1 MRVNAIVAGVGMTA
15 FGKHLDKSIKWLGGQ
30 AVLEAIQDAR
40 IRPEEIEAAYVGNC
54 AAGLV
59 TGQESIRGQVVLSSI
74 GLGKFPIINIENACG
89 SGSTALNQA
98 AMMVSAGYYDVVL
111 VLGFEKLFHE
121 NKMLSYSAFNGAID
135 VEERERFMAQM
146 THGQSAGESAGSGQN
161 RSMFAD
167 FYGVLAREYMA
178 SHGTDIRHF
187 AMITE
192 KASQYGAL
200 NPRAQFQKVTSVEE
214 VLAQP
219 LIVDPLRRP
228 MICPL
233 GDGGAAAILVSERK
247 ARQLGIQK
255 PVRIVSSVVH
265 SYFEHPDGAA
275 ENVTSLSIAEAY
287 REASVGPED
296 LSLVELHDSSV
307 VTEMLTYEHLGLCK
321 AEDVRRFV
329 EDGDA
334 RLGGRMPVNPSGGLL
349 RKGHPVGATG
359 VAQLAELTW
368 QLQGRAGQRQIAN
381 ARIGLAHNG
390 GGSLGNETAVMNIT
404 IVQR

>member
-1 MRVNAIVAGVGMTA
+1 MRVNAIVAGVGMTP

-30 AVLEAIQDAR
+30 PVLEAIADAG
-40 IRPEEIEAAYVGNC
+40 IRPEDIEAAYVGNC

-98 AMMVSAGYYDVVL
+98 ALMVSAGYYDVVL
-111 VLGFEKLFHE
+111 VVGFEKLFHE
-121 NKMLSYSAFNGAID
+121 NKMVSYSAFNGAID
-135 VEERERFMAQM
+135 VEERERFMAAISSGEA
-146 THGQSAGESAGSGQN
+146 GQNAGSGTK

-167 FYGVLAREYMA
+167 FYGQLARDYMV

-192 KASQYGAL
+192 KASVHGSL
-200 NPRAQFQKVTSVEE
+200 NPRARFQKVTSVEE

-219 LIVDPLRRP
+219 VIVDPLTRP

-233 GDGGAAAILVSERK
+233 GDGGAAVILVSERK
-247 ARQLGIQK
+247 ARQLGIAK
-255 PVRIVSSVVH
+255 PVRMVSSVVH
-265 SYFEHPDGAA
+265 SYFEHADGAA
-275 ENVTSLSIAEAY
+275 DTVTSLSIAAAY

-296 LSLVELHDSSV
+296 LDLVELHDSSV
-307 VTEMLTYEHLGLCK
+307 VTEMLTYEHLGLCT
-321 AEDVRRFV
+321 AEEVRGFV
-329 EDGDA
+329 ESGAA
-334 RLGGRMPVNPSGGLL
+334 RLGGRIPVNPSGGLL

-359 VAQLAELTW
+359 VAQIAELTW
-368 QLQGRAGQRQIAN
+368 QLQGRASQRQVAG

-390 GGSLGNETAVMNIT
+390 GGSLGNETAVMNIN
-404 IVQR
+404 ILQC